1 MVDNE
6 SRHAGQNH
14 NRSPKRTPRHFKTP
28 QHLRPDETTSP
39 AGRLGI
45 RPWHV
50 ALSVV
55 LTASL
60 VVAGLHTDAIADV
73 LGLSATAE
81 PEQVTETTQPAA
93 NDAATADATGAAA
106 SGASEELTSAER
118 ETEETGR
125 AAAEEAA
132 READEAAA
140 RAAEEE
146 QASGAENGS
155 GGGCLTGR
163 YSR

>member
-1 MVDNE
+1 MSTRANKPTV
-6 SRHAGQNH
+6 
-14 NRSPKRTPRHFKTP
+14 RTPKHSRKHTTKHLKRP
-28 QHLRPDETTSP
+28 MHLRDEGERAL
-39 AGRLGI
+39 AGRGI

-73 LGLSATAE
+73 LGLSATSE
-81 PEQVTETTQPAA
+81 PAQVSEAAQPAA
-93 NDAATADATGAAA
+93 TDAAAADAAGTAAPD
-106 SGASEELTSAER
+106 ELASAER

>member
-1 MVDNE
+1 MSTRVNK
-6 SRHAGQNH
+6 STGQNS
-14 NRSPKRTPRHFKTP
+14 NRSPKQNPRHFKRP
-28 QHLRPDETTSP
+28 MHLRDEGERALAS
-39 AGRLGI
+39 RGI

-106 SGASEELTSAER
+106 SGASEELASAER

-146 QASGAENGS
+146 RAPGVENGS

>member
-1 MVDNE
+1 MSTRVNK
-6 SRHAGQNH
+6 STGQNS
-14 NRSPKRTPRHFKTP
+14 NRSPKRTPRHFKRP
-28 QHLRPDETTSP
+28 MHLRDEGERALAS
-39 AGRLGI
+39 RGI

-106 SGASEELTSAER
+106 SGARPRRPAAPPPRRPRARRTRPPRGRPRRSAPQGPK
-118 ETEETGR
+118 T
-125 AAAEEAA
+125 A
-132 READEAAA
+132 R
-140 RAAEEE
+140 
-146 QASGAENGS
+146 
-155 GGGCLTGR
+155 GGVPHRTV
-163 YSR
+163 

>member
-1 MVDNE
+1 M
-6 SRHAGQNH
+6 SKTASQHTGQNS
-14 NRSPKRTPRHFKTP
+14 NRSQNHTTKHLRGPR
-28 QHLRPDETTSP
+28 HLRPADS
-39 AGRLGI
+39 AGARRV

-81 PEQVTETTQPAA
+81 PEQVTETAQPAA
-93 NDAATADATGAAA
+93 GDAATADTTGAAA
-106 SGASEELTSAER
+106 PDELASAER

-125 AAAEEAA
+125 AAAEEIE

-146 QASGAENGS
+146 RASGVENGS
-155 GGGCLTGR
+155 GGVPHRTA
-163 YSR
+163 

>member
-1 MVDNE
+1 M
-6 SRHAGQNH
+6 STRASKPAGQT
-14 NRSPKRTPRHFKTP
+14 PKHSRKHTTKHLKRPM
-28 QHLRPDETTSP
+28 HLRDEGERALAS
-39 AGRLGI
+39 RGI

-55 LTASL
+55 ITASL

-106 SGASEELTSAER
+106 SGASEELASAER

-146 QASGAENGS
+146 RASGSENGS